1 MLVGIFTIIGA
12 GVSAL
17 AGALISNSDIGQMM
31 ESALEDAADCI
42 KRVIGKD

>member
-17 AGALISNSDIGQMM
+17 AGALISNSDIGQNL
-31 ESALEDAADCI
+31 ESALEDAVDCV
-42 KRVIGKD
+42 KKVIGKD